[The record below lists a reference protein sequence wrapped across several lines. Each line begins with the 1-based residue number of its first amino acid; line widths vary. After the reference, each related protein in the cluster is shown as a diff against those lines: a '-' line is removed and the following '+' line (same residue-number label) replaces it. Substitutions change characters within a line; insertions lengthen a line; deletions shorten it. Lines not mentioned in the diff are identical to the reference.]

1 MEEARLL
8 AAAAE
13 DEEAAMKEQARLREI
28 PRELAVYEI
37 TGPLFFGAADR
48 INQIETREETKCLVL
63 RMRAVPAVDSTAM
76 NSMVALYERCQK
88 NGVTLILSHVN
99 EQPMHVMEKAGFVDM
114 IGRDHF
120 CPNIEAALDHADEVL
135 RK

>member
-1 MEEARLL
+1 
-8 AAAAE
+8 
-13 DEEAAMKEQARLREI
+13 
-28 PRELAVYEI
+28 
-37 TGPLFFGAADR
+37 
-48 INQIETREETKCLVL
+48 
-63 RMRAVPAVDSTAM
+63 MRAVPAVDSTAM

-120 CPNIEAALDHADEVL
+120 CPNIEAALDLSLIHIFPWQAAPVQKMRL
-135 RK
+135 RARRQRQKPAQRRRQPRRRQRKNLIWIS

>member
-1 MEEARLL
+1 MEEAQLL

-48 INQIETREETKCLVL
+48 INQIETREETKMPGSSYACC
-63 RMRAVPAVDSTAM
+63 SG
-76 NSMVALYERCQK
+76 S
-88 NGVTLILSHVN
+88 
-99 EQPMHVMEKAGFVDM
+99 
-114 IGRDHF
+114 
-120 CPNIEAALDHADEVL
+120 
-135 RK
+135 